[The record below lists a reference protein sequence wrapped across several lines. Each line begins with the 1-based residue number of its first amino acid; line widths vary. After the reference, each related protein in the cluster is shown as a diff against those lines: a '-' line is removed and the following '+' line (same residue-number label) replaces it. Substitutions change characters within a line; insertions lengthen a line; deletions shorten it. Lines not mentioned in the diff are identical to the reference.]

1 MDEDISP
8 EDVSPEDISPED
20 VSPED
25 ISPEVQARRVVRAA
39 RAGTLATAEGGQP
52 FASLVTPAT
61 APDGSV
67 LFLVS
72 GLSEHTRHL
81 RADGRCSVLVCG
93 PPETANAQT
102 APRVTIVGT
111 AVREPDPALKARWI
125 ALHPYA
131 AFYADLPDFTLW
143 RLQPERGGFIGGFAR
158 AFKLAGPGLLGDP
171 AAVEAI
177 AAAEAR
183 VIEHCNDDHPD
194 ALDAI
199 AAGHGWSG
207 EGWRMV
213 ACDCDGFDLVRTGL
227 VRRVDWPGGTVDG
240 AAAIR
245 TALVHLASAARNR
258 AITSGGR
265 PELPP
270 V

>member
-1 MDEDISP
+1 MNEAEPSP
-8 EDVSPEDISPED
+8 A
-20 VSPED
+20 
-25 ISPEVQARRVVRAA
+25 VQARRVLRAA

-52 FASLVTPAT
+52 FASLITPAT
-61 APDGSV
+61 MGDGSV
-67 LFLVS
+67 LMLLS

-81 RADGRCSVLVCG
+81 RADGRCSVLVAG
-93 PPETANAQT
+93 SAETANAQT
-102 APRVTIVGT
+102 APRLTLVGT
-111 AVREPDPALKARWI
+111 AAREDDAAAKARWV

-143 RLQPERGGFIGGFAR
+143 RLRPGRGTFIGGFAR
-158 AFKLAGPGLLGDP
+158 AFRLTGDELACDP
-171 AAVEAI
+171 AAVETI

-199 AAGHGWSG
+199 AAGHGLGG

-213 ACDCDGFDLVRTGL
+213 ACDCDGFDLVRADE
-227 VRRVDWPGGTVDG
+227 VRRIEWPLPAHGAVDG
-240 AAAIR
+240 PGAIR
-245 TALVHLASAARNR
+245 AALVHLASAARNR

-265 PELPP
+265 AEPAPL
-270 V
+270 

>member
-1 MDEDISP
+1 MDEDPSP
-8 EDVSPEDISPED
+8 A
-20 VSPED
+20 
-25 ISPEVQARRVVRAA
+25 VQARRVIRAA
-39 RAGTLATAEGGQP
+39 RAGTLATAEDGQP
-52 FASLVTPAT
+52 FASLITPAT

-72 GLSEHTRHL
+72 GMSEHTRHL
-81 RADGRCSVLVCG
+81 RADGRCSVLACG
-93 PPETANAQT
+93 AAETANVQT

-111 AVREPDPALKARWI
+111 AAREADPALKARWI

-158 AFKLAGPGLLGDP
+158 AFKLAGADLVGPA

-177 AAAEAR
+177 AAAEAH
-183 VIEHCNDDHPD
+183 VIEHCNGDHGD

-199 AAGHGWSG
+199 AAGHGLPG

-213 ACDCDGFDLVRTGL
+213 ACDCDGFDLVQDDI
-227 VRRVDWPGGTVDG
+227 VRRIDWPGAPVDG
-240 AAAIR
+240 PGGIR
-245 TALVHLASAARNR
+245 AALVHLAHAARN
-258 AITSGGR
+258 AALPNGGR
-265 PELPP
+265 PEPAP

>member
-1 MDEDISP
+1 MNDEQAP
-8 EDVSPEDISPED
+8 ALQTPA
-20 VSPED
+20 
-25 ISPEVQARRVVRAA
+25 VQDPSVEARRVLRAA

-52 FASLVTPAT
+52 FASLITPAT

-81 RADGRCSVLVCG
+81 RADGRCSVLVSG
-93 PPETANAQT
+93 PPESANAQT
-102 APRVTIVGT
+102 APRLTIVGT
-111 AVREPDPALKARWI
+111 AAREHDVALKARWI

-143 RLQPERGGFIGGFAR
+143 RLQPERGAFVGGFAR
-158 AFKLAGPGLLGDP
+158 AFKLAGSDLLGPP
-171 AAVEAI
+171 AAVDAI

-194 ALDAI
+194 ALNAI
-199 AAGHGWSG
+199 AAGHGFPSEDG
-207 EGWRMV
+207 GKGWRMV
-213 ACDCDGFDLVRTGL
+213 ACDCDGFDLAQGNL
-227 VRRVDWPGGTVDG
+227 VRRVDWPGAPVDG
-240 AAAIR
+240 PGAIR
-245 TALVHLASAARNR
+245 AALVHLASAARNP

-265 PELPP
+265 PEQPP

>member
-1 MDEDISP
+1 MWQNGVMDGVMD
-8 EDVSPEDISPED
+8 DVGPA
-20 VSPED
+20 
-25 ISPEVQARRVVRAA
+25 VQARRVVRAA
-39 RAGTLATAEGGQP
+39 RAGTLATAENGQP

-102 APRVTIVGT
+102 APRVTVVGT
-111 AVREPDPALKARWI
+111 AAREPDPALKARWI

-131 AFYADLPDFTLW
+131 AFYADLPDFILW
-143 RLQPERGGFIGGFAR
+143 RLRPERGGFIGGFAR
-158 AFKLAGPGLLGDP
+158 AFKLTGPDLLGDP
-171 AAVEAI
+171 EAVHSI

-183 VIEHCNDDHPD
+183 VIEHCNDDHGS

-207 EGWRMV
+207 EGQSAEGWRMA
-213 ACDCDGFDLVRTGL
+213 ACDCDGFDLVHTHQ
-227 VRRVDWPGGTVDG
+227 VRRIDWPSGTVDG
-240 AAAIR
+240 PAAIR
-245 TALVHLASAARNR
+245 AALVHLASAARNR

-265 PELPP
+265 PEPPP